1 MNTGGRQGLAP
12 LWIGLKATVDT
23 TAEVCITK
31 ETLRTRKI
39 QAKIYEVPTTH
50 WSFSAFIPT
59 LHQAMARLF
68 SLLANPNPSIH
79 KGEVLPISSVK
90 PPPAG
95 LPTESGPSRPSL
107 TV

>member
-1 MNTGGRQGLAP
+1 MA
-12 LWIGLKATVDT
+12 T
-23 TAEVCITK
+23 TAEVYITK

-59 LHQAMARLF
+59 LHQATARLF

-90 PPPAG
+90 SSHREWSIQAKLNRMIYVEDS
-95 LPTESGPSRPSL
+95 LPFTLAYDS
-107 TV
+107 